1 MSCRKSII
9 VINVGIN
16 GKDMKQLVVL
26 LFIAVA
32 GIASISCNGKKKDQ
46 GQIVHDNVG
55 LNLSHVDSYHV
66 YLKYRQKIE
75 GYQVIVDFSPRTSI
89 THGQCCTELYM
100 GKAILNF
107 SKENSSFS
115 VESEEFSDSS
125 LICYVNSDKE
135 YVPKNDKSIDLSKIA
150 SGDTIEID
158 YLPPKDQEYL
168 SWNSPFYFLD
178 MNFDGKKDLVINN
191 MGCGY
196 YGGNTYDVFSL
207 SDSTPTRL
215 VGYPFEQDGI
225 KLNSDCE
232 YNPVK
237 KELILKVKD
246 GVKMENVEQDS
257 QFDGDPQ
264 ISGSTSNITA
274 IMKSI
279 AEGDA
284 RKLASLC
291 SFPLERK
298 YPLHDI
304 VNSSDLRRRFNQVF
318 DNDFRD
324 RMKKSK
330 PSDWHSY
337 GWRGYHYGEDYLLWV
352 YDSLYVIDY
361 YSPQEKNLY
370 EQLVKKEMGSL
381 HESMRGQGWHPFA
394 CFKDKTDGSI
404 IRVDI
409 KDRKTKRKENF
420 HVDPVALTYP
430 QLQPFK
436 LRGDEEFRLAI
447 YPKGSN
453 LGGKPQMLLEGYV
466 EVGGSANYMD
476 YIFKNNNGMEMRFGD
491 NFFEDGK
498 RLLNRKNGN
507 EESSHEITPCYWL
520 DLNK

>member
-1 MSCRKSII
+1 MRRHYFIFAII
-9 VINVGIN
+9 IA
-16 GKDMKQLVVL
+16 VL
-26 LFIAVA
+26 PMLFI
-32 GIASISCNGKKKDQ
+32 GCSGKYSKSSEQ
-46 GQIVHDNVG
+46 GKQRRG
-55 LNLSHVDSYHV
+55 LDLDKCDSYRVHLN
-66 YLKYRQKIE
+66 YKQEIE
-75 GYQVIVDFSPRTSI
+75 GYQVTADFYPRTSI
-89 THGQCCTELYM
+89 THGQCCAELYM
-100 GKAILNF
+100 GKAILYF

-115 VESEEFSDSS
+115 IECEEFSDSS

-135 YVPKNDKSIDLSKIA
+135 YVPKNEKSIDLSEIE
-150 SGDTIEID
+150 SGDTIEIN

-178 MNFDGKKDLVINN
+178 MDFDGKKDLVVNN

-207 SDSTPTRL
+207 AGNTPTRL

-225 KLNSDCE
+225 KLNSDCD

-237 KELILKVKD
+237 KELTLKVKD
-246 GVKMENVEQDS
+246 GVKMENVEKDS

-264 ISGSTSNITA
+264 ISGSTNNIIP

-304 VNSSDLRRRFNQVF
+304 VNSSDLIRRFNQVF
-318 DNDFRD
+318 DNDFRSK
-324 RMKKSK
+324 MKKSK

-337 GWRGYHYGEDYLLWV
+337 GWRGYYYGEEYLLWV

-361 YSPQEKNLY
+361 YSPQEMNLY

-409 KDRKTKRKENF
+409 KARKTKKKENF
-420 HVDPVALTYP
+420 HIDPVALTYP

-447 YPKGSN
+447 YPKGTN
-453 LGGKPQMLLEGYV
+453 LEGKPQMLLDGYV

-476 YIFKNNNGMEMRFGD
+476 YIFKNDNGIEIKFGD
-491 NFFEDGK
+491 NYFEEDK
-498 RLLNRKNGN
+498 QLLNRKDSKG
-507 EESSHEITPCYWL
+507 ESSHEITSCYWL